1 MSEKRFLSFIFL
13 EGIILTILGLCI
25 LIIPKL
31 TELSFGIMLSS
42 AFISYGIYKI
52 IHSLVNKNFARNFLM
67 ELFLGAFIL
76 TLGILL
82 LLVPRISLLWLIAL
96 IGVYFILD
104 SLSTSAFISQIRN
117 MYNFWGCKLVCAVI
131 MAIIGIFI
139 VIGLPAMSFWLV
151 AILCGMGFLVKGM
164 SKIALYNANKYNV

>member
-151 AILCGMGFLVKGM
+151 AMLCGMGFLVKGM

>member
-13 EGIILTILGLCI
+13 EGIILTVLGLCI

-31 TELSFGIMLSS
+31 TELSFGVMLSS

-82 LLVPRISLLWLIAL
+82 LLVPRISLLWLISL
-96 IGVYFILD
+96 IGIYFLLE

-117 MYNFWGCKLVCAVI
+117 MYNSWGCKLVCAVI
-131 MAIIGIFI
+131 TAIIGIFI
-139 VIGLPAMSFWLV
+139 VISLPAMSFWVV
-151 AILCGMGFLVKGM
+151 AMLCGIGFLIKGM
-164 SKIALYNANKYNV
+164 SKITLYNANKYTI

>member
-1 MSEKRFLSFIFL
+1 MSEHRFLSFIFL
-13 EGIILTILGLCI
+13 EGIILTVLGLCI

-31 TELSFGIMLSS
+31 TELSFGVMLSS

-52 IHSLVNKNFARNFLM
+52 IHSSVNKNFSRNFLM

-82 LLVPRISLLWLIAL
+82 LLVPKINLLWLIAL
-96 IGVYFILD
+96 IGIYFLLESI
-104 SLSTSAFISQIRN
+104 STSAFISQIRN
-117 MYNFWGCKLVCAVI
+117 MYNSWGCKLVCAVI

-139 VIGLPAMSFWLV
+139 VISLPAMSFWVV
-151 AILCGMGFLVKGM
+151 AMLCGMGFLIKGM